1 MTSKKSFKTL
11 LLLFVV
17 VAACACSVTKNIP
30 ENQYVLKK
38 NVIKTD
44 HDTKRS
50 ERITK
55 AEINKYIKQKPTGN
69 ILGIRTWLYDRANPQ
84 KDNWWNNTL
93 RNVGKQPVILDTSLT
108 ALSTLNIERYIESRG
123 FFQSSETYSFKIDT
137 AKQKAKVTYITHQGE
152 PYRIS
157 DIVYDYK
164 DTFIAQIMPF
174 SDSTE
179 MLKVGDV
186 LDNELLNK
194 ERNRINDY
202 LKNYGFYDFSID
214 NIHFSVDTTLGNHMA
229 RVKVIVNQTAVTD
242 EQNQT
247 TNENSRIF
255 RIRNINIYPQY
266 DAVAAMND
274 PDYFNSMDTVTFEG
288 INILYHDKLNVR
300 PEVLRE
306 LIYIN
311 PNNLYSENDIN
322 RTYSNLIG
330 TEYFKSAS
338 IIFSEVPQTEER
350 NVTFVGDYWTD
361 TTETKEGELT
371 CEIRCI
377 PALRQS
383 FSIEAEASTTSNFY
397 GLSTTVGYQNR
408 NIFKGAE
415 VLDMRVKFGYEFLKN
430 KGNKNSYEIGAQT
443 SLTFPTF
450 LSPFNVDKR
459 NSMFNPRTTFELSIN
474 QNNRPYYNRIL
485 SSATF
490 GYSWS
495 NGKNT
500 SYQIKPLDLN
510 MVKLKHIDQE
520 FLDKL
525 GNPYLKNSYTSQLM
539 AGMSGSILYNNQ
551 LSSKT
556 GNTLVM
562 RLNWETMGNLLY
574 GAMNLFE
581 KSKNDDP
588 YYKIF
593 GIRFAE
599 YARFD
604 ASIVKTIMLGDVT
617 SIAGRLYGGYGFTY
631 GNSKDSAMPFD
642 RLFYAG
648 GINSMRGWQV
658 RTLGPGTSQLP
669 DDMTYPTQLGNVRM
683 EANMEFRFPMWRTL
697 HGALF
702 FDVGNVWYT
711 GDNNLDKES
720 VFHWDTFYEQLGFNT
735 GVGLRFD
742 LKVTVLRLDWGIRLH
757 DPNKP
762 AEERWVKNFDFDNTA
777 LNFGIGYP
785 F

>member
-255 RIRNINIYPQY
+255 RIRNIN
-266 DAVAAMND
+266 
-274 PDYFNSMDTVTFEG
+274 S
-288 INILYHDKLNVR
+288 
-300 PEVLRE
+300 
-306 LIYIN
+306 
-311 PNNLYSENDIN
+311 
-322 RTYSNLIG
+322 
-330 TEYFKSAS
+330 
-338 IIFSEVPQTEER
+338 
-350 NVTFVGDYWTD
+350 
-361 TTETKEGELT
+361 
-371 CEIRCI
+371 
-377 PALRQS
+377 
-383 FSIEAEASTTSNFY
+383 
-397 GLSTTVGYQNR
+397 
-408 NIFKGAE
+408 
-415 VLDMRVKFGYEFLKN
+415 
-430 KGNKNSYEIGAQT
+430 
-443 SLTFPTF
+443 
-450 LSPFNVDKR
+450 
-459 NSMFNPRTTFELSIN
+459 
-474 QNNRPYYNRIL
+474 
-485 SSATF
+485 
-490 GYSWS
+490 
-495 NGKNT
+495 
-500 SYQIKPLDLN
+500 
-510 MVKLKHIDQE
+510 
-520 FLDKL
+520 
-525 GNPYLKNSYTSQLM
+525 
-539 AGMSGSILYNNQ
+539 
-551 LSSKT
+551 
-556 GNTLVM
+556 
-562 RLNWETMGNLLY
+562 
-574 GAMNLFE
+574 
-581 KSKNDDP
+581 
-588 YYKIF
+588 
-593 GIRFAE
+593 
-599 YARFD
+599 
-604 ASIVKTIMLGDVT
+604 
-617 SIAGRLYGGYGFTY
+617 
-631 GNSKDSAMPFD
+631 
-642 RLFYAG
+642 
-648 GINSMRGWQV
+648 
-658 RTLGPGTSQLP
+658 
-669 DDMTYPTQLGNVRM
+669 
-683 EANMEFRFPMWRTL
+683 
-697 HGALF
+697 
-702 FDVGNVWYT
+702 
-711 GDNNLDKES
+711 
-720 VFHWDTFYEQLGFNT
+720 
-735 GVGLRFD
+735 
-742 LKVTVLRLDWGIRLH
+742 
-757 DPNKP
+757 
-762 AEERWVKNFDFDNTA
+762 
-777 LNFGIGYP
+777 
-785 F
+785 